1 MKKISLVM
9 SEKQMNQNVA
19 GTLPAQ
25 RRVGSISALFAV
37 AIALSACGGGSGGGS
52 DEPTITPP
60 PTTTPPD
67 GGNDGDSQGAWS
79 FRDITAST
87 GLSHQWGIVGASES
101 NPESEPELFSGGI
114 AVGDYDNDGLIDI
127 FIDSGNR
134 EPSKLFRNLGGNRFE
149 EVAAAAGV
157 KLENHRG
164 SGPTFA
170 DVNGDGWLDLFV
182 GGIAGDGNRLFIN
195 NGDGTFLD
203 ATNSSGLTMA
213 APNTVSAA
221 FGDLNGDGFLDL
233 AVAHWGNEV
242 KPETET
248 IWLGNGSGYFS
259 DASES
264 TGIAAQLHTTD
275 ATGVA
280 GVKDYSFTPT
290 FADFNND
297 GWPDLAMVGDFA
309 TSKYFI
315 NDGTGRLMDAT
326 AGQLSDEFGMGSAVA
341 DYDNDG
347 DLDWFVTSIFET
359 SDFGIAKIGNRLYQN
374 GGGYFDDV
382 TFAARVED
390 GGWGWAACFADFN
403 NDGALDI
410 FHTNGWYEAAQYD
423 PENQDYHV
431 DPSKLYINDGSGVFA
446 EEAEL
451 RGITDTGQGRA
462 VTCFDADNDG
472 DIDLLVVNNDSQ
484 GNSFI
489 LYENVGGNEVG
500 NHLSVSL
507 RTAVNNTEAVG
518 ARVYVTAGG
527 MTQMREVHIGSNFT
541 SQNPQTLYF
550 GLGDADS
557 VDVLRVRW
565 PDGSEEQIGNFPANQ
580 CLRISPAGDEVP
592 LAGDHCMVPAEE
604 WQPVEGEDP
613 SPDDSPAEPPL
624 ATPGVGVD
632 AKDVA
637 PSVARQWSEV
647 LLEGVRNDFARPTV
661 HARNLFHISA
671 AMYDAWAELSD
682 AGAQHYLLGQTL
694 NQFSCALD
702 AHNIPR
708 SLPAQQTAVSYAAY
722 RIIEHR
728 FFRSPG
734 KAHTMA
740 LADELMESL
749 GLDPQFVAKDY
760 RTYGAAALG
769 NHVADC
775 YIQYGLQ
782 DGANEQG
789 SYANLF
795 YDHINGIIEP
805 EKPGNP
811 NAIANS
817 DWNSWQPIS
826 LSESI
831 DQSGNLVS
839 DTPPFLSP
847 EWGNVLPFSL
857 TDGDASIQTRA
868 GDTYKVYFDPG
879 KPPLLGTSTSDFY
892 QWNFALVAA
901 WSAHLDPAD
910 DVLIDIS
917 PRSIG
922 NNPAF
927 PAAATVAEYEQFYQF
942 ENGGDASRGY
952 DVNPVTGE
960 PYAPQMVKRADYAR
974 VLAEFWADGP
984 DSETPP
990 GHWFVLM
997 NDIFDHPEFERR
1009 FQGEGEL
1016 IGPLEWDVKAYFALG
1031 GTMHDAAISAW
1042 GIKGYYDYLRPVSAI
1057 RLMADLGQS
1066 SDTTL
1071 SNYHQYGIPLRPG
1084 FSEIVQEGDPLA
1096 GAGNEHVGKIKLK
1109 SWRGP
1114 DYISDP
1120 ATDMAGVDWI
1130 LAENWW
1136 PYQRPTFVSPP
1147 FAGYISGHSTY
1158 SRAAAEMLT
1167 LLTGSPYFPGGMSDY
1182 RAPANEFLVF
1192 EEGPESDVV
1201 LQWATYRDASDQC
1214 SLSRIWG
1221 GIHPPV
1227 DDIPGRIIGEKI
1239 GKRAFEKAAGYF
1251 SHGQ

>member
-1 MKKISLVM
+1 MRRDPTVKIKRKKINGKNELGASV
-9 SEKQMNQNVA
+9 
-19 GTLPAQ
+19 
-25 RRVGSISALFAV
+25 IAV
-37 AIALSACGGGSGGGS
+37 ALLSSVLAGCGGGSGNAG
-52 DEPTITPP
+52 EQEATVTPP
-60 PTTTPPD
+60 PVTSPPD
-67 GGNDGDSQGAWS
+67 DAPAAWS
-79 FRDITAST
+79 FQNISASA
-87 GLSHQWGIVGASES
+87 GLRHRWGINGQEGRGTEAE
-101 NPESEPELFSGGI
+101 FFAGGV
-114 AVGDYDNDGLIDI
+114 AVGDFDNDGLIDI
-127 FIDSGNR
+127 FVDSGNL
-134 EPSKLFRNLGGNRFE
+134 EPSKLYRNLGNNRFE
-149 EVAAAAGV
+149 DVAGAAGV

-182 GGIAGDGNRLFIN
+182 GGIEGDGNKLFIN
-195 NGDGTFLD
+195 NGDGTFVD
-203 ATNSSGLTMA
+203 ATRESGLIME
-213 APNTVSAA
+213 APNTVSAS
-221 FGDLNGDGFLDL
+221 FGDINGDGFLDL
-233 AVAHWGNEV
+233 AVSHWGNDV
-242 KPETET
+242 KPNTET
-248 IWLGNGSGYFS
+248 IWLGNGDGYFV
-259 DASES
+259 DASETS
-264 TGIAAQLHTTD
+264 GIASQLHSPG
-275 ATGVA
+275 AGGIA

-290 FADFNND
+290 FADFDND
-297 GWPDLAMVGDFA
+297 GWPDLAMVGDYG
-309 TSKYFI
+309 TSKYFL
-315 NDGTGRLMDAT
+315 NDGSGRFIDAT
-326 AGQLSDEFGMGSAVA
+326 GSQLGDEFGMGSAIA

-347 DLDWFVTSIFET
+347 YLDWFITSIYET
-359 SDFGIAKIGNRLYQN
+359 NAFGTVKQGNRLNRN

-382 TFAARVED
+382 TYSARVED

-403 NDGALDI
+403 NDGHLDL
-410 FHTNGWYEAAQYD
+410 FHTNGWDEDSLYASETV
-423 PENQDYHV
+423 DYKNDV
-431 DPSKLYINDGSGVFA
+431 NRLFINNGAGVFSD
-446 EEAEL
+446 EATE
-451 RGITDTGQGRA
+451 RAVDDSRQGRG
-462 VTCFDADNDG
+462 VSCFDADNDG
-472 DIDLLVVNNDSQ
+472 DIDILVVENNID
-484 GNSFI
+484 GNALV
-489 LYENVGGNEVG
+489 LYENVGGNEAG
-500 NHLSVSL
+500 NQLSVSL
-507 RTAVNNTEAVG
+507 QALGGNTAAVG
-518 ARVYVTAGG
+518 SRVFVTAGG
-527 MTQMREVHIGSNFT
+527 VTQMRELQIGSNFT
-541 SQNPQTLYF
+541 SQNPQILYF
-550 GLGDADS
+550 GLGDS
-557 VDVLRVRW
+557 ETVDILRVRW
-565 PDGSEEQIGNFPANQ
+565 PDGTEEQIGNFPANQ

-1042 GIKGYYDYLRPVSAI
+1042 SIKGYYDYLRPVSAI
-1057 RLMADLGQS
+1057 RIMADLGQS
-1066 SDTTL
+1066 SDDTL
-1071 SNYHQYGIPLRPG
+1071 SNYHPDGIPLRPG
-1084 FSEIVQEGDPLA
+1084 FSEIVEAGDPLA
-1096 GAGNEHVGKIKLK
+1096 GTSGEHLGKIKLK
-1109 SWRGP
+1109 AWRGP

-1227 DDIPGRIIGEKI
+1227 DDIPGRIIGEQI

-1251 SHGQ
+1251 GNVQ